1 MIFLPVIE
9 IQRGGD
15 KAAVKESVVKHPF
28 ISFVV
33 IAYNESACIERC
45 LDSLKAQTSP
55 DFEAIVVDDAST
67 DSTADIIEAGISGDR
82 RFKLIKKSQNGGAHL
97 ARKTGVSR
105 ATGEYVIFVD
115 GDDEI
120 SPELVKILKAVSS
133 SRPDIDIWRF
143 GISVKAEGDANQ
155 QQAYATERMF
165 NDAFGEEHG
174 TTILMN
180 TFSDTLQNREVWSV
194 CVCMIKQELCV
205 RAFMMM
211 TDSPLGYMEDSYEFF
226 ILAAEAT
233 SLYNITDVR
242 GLRYHIGAGRSG
254 RSSITY
260 ETFARWTTEV
270 HEMVNE
276 LNRYTTNKPERNILP
291 QCLEWLKLQYLAILG
306 NEWVIRLAP
315 ADQSAAIDS
324 MRGIVGDSN
333 TLRLLLP
340 PLVARCNWILQQEN
354 YIPQEGEEYYRW
366 AKEFQKIDQALP
378 YQELSEQRENA
389 RKVIAAVAS
398 RVKSHKLQEQRKR
411 EQDRLQEKEA
421 EQKRRET
428 ENRRYFSPPSS
439 RFRRIEQRLAPD
451 GTFRGN
457 LRVVFAERM
466 HGNTGWQP

>member
-15 KAAVKESVVKHPF
+15 KTAVKESVVKHPF

-67 DSTADIIEAGISGDR
+67 DSTADIIDASISGDQ
-82 RFKLIKKSQNGGAHL
+82 RFKLIKKPQNGGAHL

-115 GDDEI
+115 GDDEL
-120 SPELVKILKAVSS
+120 SPELVKILQAVSF

-143 GISVKAEGDANQ
+143 GINVKAEGDANQ
-155 QQAYATERMF
+155 QQAYATEQMF

-180 TFSDTLQNREVWSV
+180 TFSDTLQNREIWSV
-194 CVCMIKQELCV
+194 CVCMVKQELCV

-315 ADQSAAIDS
+315 ADQAAAIDS

-340 PLVARCNWILQQEN
+340 PLVARCNWILQQED

-398 RVKSHKLQEQRKR
+398 RVKSHKLQEQRRR

-421 EQKRRET
+421 

>member
-15 KAAVKESVVKHPF
+15 KTAVKESVVKHPF

-67 DSTADIIEAGISGDR
+67 DSTADIIDASISGDQ
-82 RFKLIKKSQNGGAHL
+82 RFKLIKKPQNGGAHL

-120 SPELVKILKAVSS
+120 SPELVKILQAVSF

-143 GISVKAEGDANQ
+143 GINVKAEGDANQ

-165 NDAFGEEHG
+165 NDAFGEEHDIE
-174 TTILMN
+174 ILKHA
-180 TFSDTLQNREVWSV
+180 FSDIYPKRDVWNV
-194 CVCMIKQELCV
+194 NICMIKRILCV
-205 RAFMMM
+205 CAFDKM
-211 TDSPLGYMEDSYEFF
+211 TKFRLGYMEDSYEFF
-226 ILAAEAT
+226 VLSTEAT
-233 SLYNITDVR
+233 SLYNITDLR
-242 GLRYHIGAGRSG
+242 GLWYHIGAGRSG
-254 RSSITY
+254 RSAIGC
-260 ETFARWTTEV
+260 ETFIRWIDEV
-270 HEMVNE
+270 HTMTAE
-276 LNRYTTNKPERNILP
+276 LDRYAVPRSRKNGIL

-315 ADQSAAIDS
+315 ADQAAAIDS
-324 MRGIVGDSN
+324 MRGIVGDSI

-340 PLVARCNWILQQEN
+340 PLVARCNWILQQED

-411 EQDRLQEKEA
+411 EQDRLREKEA
-421 EQKRRET
+421 

>member
-67 DSTADIIEAGISGDR
+67 DSSADIIEASISGDR

-143 GISVKAEGDANQ
+143 GINVKAEGDANQ

-180 TFSDTLQNREVWSV
+180 TFSDTLQNKEVWSV
-194 CVCMIKQELCV
+194 CVCMIKHELCV

-211 TDSPLGYMEDSYEFF
+211 TDSRLGYMEDSYEFF
-226 ILAAEAT
+226 ILVSEAT

-242 GLRYHIGAGRSG
+242 GLQYHIGAGRSG
-254 RSSITY
+254 RSPIAYPAYT
-260 ETFARWTTEV
+260 RWVTEV
-270 HEMVNE
+270 YEMVNE
-276 LNRYTTNKPERNILP
+276 LNCYVTHKSGRGVLS

-306 NEWVIRLAP
+306 NEWVIRLNS
-315 ADQSAAIDS
+315 ADQTLAIDF
-324 MRGIVGDSN
+324 MRDCIGDSD

-340 PLVARCNWILQQEN
+340 PLVARCNWILQQED

-366 AKEFQKIDQALP
+366 AKEFQKIDRALP
-378 YQELSEQRENA
+378 SQELSEQRENA
-389 RKVIAAVAS
+389 RKVVAEVAS
-398 RVKSHKLQEQRKR
+398 RVKSNKLKEQSKR
-411 EQDRLQEKEA
+411 EQERLQEKEA
-421 EQKRRET
+421 EQRRREA
-428 ENRRYFSPPSS
+428 ENKRYFSPPSS
-439 RFRRIEQRLAPD
+439 RFRRIEKRLAPD

-457 LRVVFAERM
+457 LRVVFAERL
-466 HGNTGWQP
+466 HGNTDWQP

>member
-1 MIFLPVIE
+1 M
-9 IQRGGD
+9 
-15 KAAVKESVVKHPF
+15 KHPF

-67 DSTADIIEAGISGDR
+67 DSTADIIDASISGDE
-82 RFKLIKKSQNGGAHL
+82 RFKLIKKPRNGGAHL

-115 GDDEI
+115 GDDEV

-143 GISVKAEGDANQ
+143 GINVKAEGNANQ
-155 QQAYATERMF
+155 QQAYATEQMF

-194 CVCMIKQELCV
+194 CVCMVKQELCV

-211 TDSPLGYMEDSYEFF
+211 TDSQLGYMEDSYEFF

-276 LNRYTTNKPERNILP
+276 LSRYTTNKPERNILP

-315 ADQSAAIDS
+315 ADQAAAIDS
-324 MRGIVGDSN
+324 IRGIVGDSD

-340 PLVARCNWILQQEN
+340 PLVARCNWILQQED

-366 AKEFQKIDQALP
+366 AKEFQKMDQALP
-378 YQELSEQRENA
+378 CQELSEQRENA
-389 RKVIAAVAS
+389 RKVIAAVVS

-421 EQKRRET
+421 EQKRREA
-428 ENRRYFSPPSS
+428 ENRRYFSAPSS